1 MKISYNNI
9 LAEKM
14 KAQGIALTLSGA
26 YVHRSFDEAELANLV
41 KLAQEPIE
49 FEKELRVVTA
59 KGRGC
64 LVREARLS
72 LDGSLVRYI
81 GGIMSLKLLGGEA
94 LRHHEFAN
102 RLAGLPGI
110 KIQHQTSG
118 EKKVGV
124 LLGSLDDLYA
134 TLVDTAN
141 GKLRF
146 TDIETQERANNRHVV
161 VKKVPLA
168 EGDAEKLEEVRRQIA
183 AIAATKNQDALET
196 PKVKSVK

>member
-1 MKISYNNI
+1 MKLSFNKTLTEN
-9 LAEKM
+9 M
-14 KAQGIALTLSGA
+14 KAQGVALLPSGA
-26 YVHRSFDEAELANLV
+26 YVHRSFDKDELASLV
-41 KLAQEPIE
+41 KRAQEKIE
-49 FEKELRVVTA
+49 FEKELRVVIA

-72 LDGSLVRYI
+72 LDGTLVRYI

-94 LRHHEFAN
+94 LRHHEFAG

-124 LLGSLDDLYA
+124 LFGSLDDPYA
-134 TLVDTAN
+134 TLVDAVN

-146 TDIETQERANNRHVV
+146 ADIETQERANNRHVV
-161 VKKVPLA
+161 VKEVPLA
-168 EGDAEKLEEVRRQIA
+168 EGDAGKLEEVRRQIA
-183 AIAATKNQDALET
+183 AIAKQGH
-196 PKVKSVK
+196 